1 MKFKQTILIS
11 MILLFFSCNKKEYVD
26 SLNGIYLWKDSENG
40 FELLSFKT
48 NGELT
53 STMCDKGTVYQD
65 ISGVYEI
72 NGPDLTLRL
81 NEINKTTYA
90 TYELDEED
98 IYIIDEYSKAR
109 LYKHQQNNP
118 DILGSW
124 LGGKNI
130 ISYSQNDNIIT
141 LPDGVTYHGSN
152 TLSISNI
159 NENSLRSFLSIMF
172 GDISFLSN
180 NEMSYSLFY
189 DDNNISLTKDFL
201 IENNNL
207 NIKFSHNGREFS
219 KDVFISRASSKDELN
234 ILITK
239 EDFVDIFYNLCL
251 ILIENEE
258 VRLTEEE
265 CYELFK
271 EIENSHSEV
280 MFLISLQ
287 GIKLE

>member
-26 SLNGIYLWKDSENG
+26 SLNGIYLWKDSENS

-118 DILGSW
+118 YVPKRAARRFKQPKHADQTARTHTAARRVAFQPENHRRQRAANGTR
-124 LGGKNI
+124 
-130 ISYSQNDNIIT
+130 YD
-141 LPDGVTYHGSN
+141 HG
-152 TLSISNI
+152 
-159 NENSLRSFLSIMF
+159 
-172 GDISFLSN
+172 
-180 NEMSYSLFY
+180 
-189 DDNNISLTKDFL
+189 
-201 IENNNL
+201 
-207 NIKFSHNGREFS
+207 
-219 KDVFISRASSKDELN
+219 
-234 ILITK
+234 
-239 EDFVDIFYNLCL
+239 
-251 ILIENEE
+251 
-258 VRLTEEE
+258 
-265 CYELFK
+265 
-271 EIENSHSEV
+271 
-280 MFLISLQ
+280 
-287 GIKLE
+287 